1 MDPPLVVSPP
11 HQTSVISYINV
22 SCVPHIRQLCPTP
35 TQSHARLAGEKDVCC
50 RSITKLEII
59 DRRGLTLELCA
70 RLRCRC
76 PQCQCHGPVPDLRAL
91 NTHPTQ
97 VATAGIG
104 SSSQS
109 LTSVRSTLA
118 QHNYVVTAG
127 TGSSS
132 QSLTSVRSTLAQ
144 HTWLLQG

>member
-1 MDPPLVVSPP
+1 MFPPTPNVSHVLHKRQLCPTYTLVVSPT

-59 DRRGLTLELCA
+59 DKRGLTLELCA
-70 RLRCRC
+70 RLRCQC
-76 PQCQCHGPVPDLRAL
+76 PQCQCHGPVPDLSAL

-118 QHNYVVTAG
+118 QH
-127 TGSSS
+127 
-132 QSLTSVRSTLAQ
+132 
-144 HTWLLQG
+144 TWLLQG